1 MCWRSS
7 RGQWFFCAVDSRQR
21 YGWGCFQ
28 IQHHHIQLALK
39 LSRRGDVHQKYL
51 AGLMS
56 TYIYPTHSLK
66 RFNQSYVAEPRI
78 INGQFLLH
86 ERWNLST
93 VTSTAPALFSEE
105 SGFWFQVCSHLQLY
119 DSKLETCRNQKMS
132 IVRARAISEHLTQRE
147 LMAMFREATL
157 IEDEIEL
164 ALESPGRWRFNSC
177 MRCHTDF
184 GVMTTPDKR
193 TAIIQAWHNFG
204 VEGSPMDANWRA
216 HVDHAYYTAFECFF
230 RNAHLHRQPGSIR
243 DLYYESTPKQ
253 PPQKVRWM
261 PYN

>member
-1 MCWRSS
+1 
-7 RGQWFFCAVDSRQR
+7 
-21 YGWGCFQ
+21 
-28 IQHHHIQLALK
+28 
-39 LSRRGDVHQKYL
+39 
-51 AGLMS
+51 
-56 TYIYPTHSLK
+56 
-66 RFNQSYVAEPRI
+66 
-78 INGQFLLH
+78 
-86 ERWNLST
+86 
-93 VTSTAPALFSEE
+93 
-105 SGFWFQVCSHLQLY
+105 
-119 DSKLETCRNQKMS
+119 MS
-132 IVRARAISEHLTQRE
+132 IVRARAISANLTQRE

-193 TAIIQAWHNFG
+193 TVIIQAWHNFG

-261 PYN
+261 PYNE